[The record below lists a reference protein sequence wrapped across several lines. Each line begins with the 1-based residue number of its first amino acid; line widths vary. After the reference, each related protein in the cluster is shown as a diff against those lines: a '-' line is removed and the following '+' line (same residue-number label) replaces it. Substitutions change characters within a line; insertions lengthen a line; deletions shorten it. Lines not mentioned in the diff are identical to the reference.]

1 MKTESG
7 VQKRKVDHSCCTSKK
22 EMIDLAFLLW
32 EESLDNHPSAFRQL
46 LYWPITRDVM
56 LELDPAESSSN
67 QTFRTCEWKSR
78 NTIIKAEPKFDEVE
92 GLVKQEQQVNLYQ
105 DRDLNRKWAA
115 LQDSALLVHLHGEK
129 VRYSALAILR
139 ILAKDIDDEKTDF
152 FAELSHRN
160 LVKPFAYCWE
170 DKWLLHVCLFVQKES
185 LENCHF
191 KKYPTIEPLSWEK
204 PFKIHSGAAG
214 RLTAL
219 HSLKKLDIHQTF
231 KVPSILLDGTAK
243 GLLAQTP
250 NSMDARDFTAV
261 DISPFLLHGKKD
273 MEVKNTPPRAWARR
287 ATDVFEKTFQWWH
300 HQPNLSNTQ
309 TMKDHKFL
317 SNSRHLLLL
326 TSTLLATVSLHAALK
341 MSRCRV
347 EEGYDSRL
355 NSIFQTETHSNRL
368 LILFNSLTFFLSV
381 ALMMRLFN
389 KLPFRPW
396 LLVSLFSMIG
406 AYMCIMMY
414 PVKPCT
420 FPS

>member
-1 MKTESG
+1 MLEPEFKTAKVEVMKTESEYR
-7 VQKRKVDHSCCTSKK
+7 RK
-22 EMIDLAFLLW
+22 
-32 EESLDNHPSAFRQL
+32 
-46 LYWPITRDVM
+46 
-56 LELDPAESSSN
+56 
-67 QTFRTCEWKSR
+67 EWKSR
-78 NTIIKAEPKFDEVE
+78 NTVIDAEPKLDEVE
-92 GLVKQEQQVNLYQ
+92 CLFNQVQQVNLYQ
-105 DRDLNRKWAA
+105 DGDLNRKWAA

-129 VRYSALAILR
+129 VRNSAPVILR
-139 ILAKDIDDEKTDF
+139 ILAKDIDNEK
-152 FAELSHRN
+152 
-160 LVKPFAYCWE
+160 
-170 DKWLLHVCLFVQKES
+170 DKWLLHLCLFVKKDS
-185 LENCHF
+185 LENRHF
-191 KKYPTIEPLSWEK
+191 KKYSTIEPVSWEK

-219 HSLKKLDIHQTF
+219 HGLKKLDIHQTF
-231 KVPSILLDGTAK
+231 KFPNILLDGTTK

-250 NSMDARDFTAV
+250 NSMDACDFTAL
-261 DISPFLLHGKKD
+261 DIPPVLLQCGKQD
-273 MEVKNTPPRAWARR
+273 MEVKNTPPRAWALR
-287 ATDVFEKTFQWWH
+287 ATEVVEKTFQWWH

-309 TMKDHKFL
+309 TMKDQKLL
-317 SNSRHLLLL
+317 SNSHHLLLL

-347 EEGYDSRL
+347 EEGYNSRL
-355 NSIFQTETHSNRL
+355 NSIFQTETYSNQL

-420 FPS
+420 FPP